1 MELEN
6 IQTVASLCCGV
17 IGYSWALKFAMG
29 GHEVYAYNRSEE
41 SSARAKQRVKES
53 MDSLKKNGVYTDSE
67 AEKILSR
74 IHYTTSLEEAV
85 KNALFI
91 QESSAEHYE
100 VKHALVKEIEAYA
113 SPDAI
118 IASSTS
124 GLLVTEIAKYAQHP
138 ERFIGG
144 HPYNPPHLIPLVEVV
159 PGSATLPHLAR
170 QVSDFCAA
178 CALEA
183 VVLNR
188 AAPGFVGNRLQ
199 FALLREALHIVHSGI
214 ASPEVV
220 DQVMRASLGR
230 RYAMVG
236 PLEAADMTG
245 LATVQ
250 DICQHLL
257 PELASGTEMMSLVA
271 EKVARGDT
279 GARSGQGFYRWD
291 EVRHQR
297 IQSRREHQLRFALK
311 P

>member
-100 VKHALVKEIEAYA
+100 VKNALVKEIEAYA

-144 HPYNPPHLIPLVEVV
+144 HPYNPPHLIPLVEITK
-159 PGSATLPHLAR
+159 GEKTA
-170 QVSDFCAA
+170 D
-178 CALEA
+178 EA
-183 VVLNR
+183 V
-188 AAPGFVGNRLQ
+188 
-199 FALLREALHIVHSGI
+199 
-214 ASPEVV
+214 
-220 DQVMRASLGR
+220 
-230 RYAMVG
+230 
-236 PLEAADMTG
+236 
-245 LATVQ
+245 
-250 DICQHLL
+250 
-257 PELASGTEMMSLVA
+257 
-271 EKVARGDT
+271 
-279 GARSGQGFYRWD
+279 
-291 EVRHQR
+291 
-297 IQSRREHQLRFALK
+297 
-311 P
+311 

>member
-144 HPYNPPHLIPLVEVV
+144 HPYNPPHLIPLVEITKGEKTADEAGVSGKAFYTSV
-159 PGSATLPHLAR
+159 GNEPG
-170 QVSDFCAA
+170 
-178 CALEA
+178 
-183 VVLNR
+183 R
-188 AAPGFVGNRLQ
+188 AA
-199 FALLREALHIVHSGI
+199 
-214 ASPEVV
+214 
-220 DQVMRASLGR
+220 
-230 RYAMVG
+230 
-236 PLEAADMTG
+236 
-245 LATVQ
+245 
-250 DICQHLL
+250 
-257 PELASGTEMMSLVA
+257 
-271 EKVARGDT
+271 K
-279 GARSGQGFYRWD
+279 RSAWLY
-291 EVRHQR
+291 
-297 IQSRREHQLRFALK
+297 L
-311 P
+311 